1 MARRAVVQQ
10 EEVFDAAE
18 KLAADGKEVSALAVL
33 SALGGGSLT
42 TIYKHLSAW
51 EASRPAVVS
60 AGNNEVPEVVQN
72 AFNSTWRVAAMEA
85 AREVVAVRDKAAE
98 DVRTA
103 HKQFEGALDVI
114 QKLESELDS
123 AGAEIEGQR
132 VRIGDLEAQVNET
145 AKQNAALD
153 ATAIQLK
160 EQVASLQN
168 ELERQHK
175 EQATMR
181 ASYNEQLSMLTADHL
196 AAVKEAAQMKGQADA
211 LKSQNSELIAKLGD
225 KRK

>member
-60 AGNNEVPEVVQN
+60 AGNNEVPEAVQN

-85 AREVVAVRDKAAE
+85 AREVIAVRDKAAE

-103 HKQFEGALDVI
+103 QKQFEGALDVI
-114 QKLESELDS
+114 QKLESELDA
-123 AGAEIEGQR
+123 AGTEIEGQR
-132 VRIGDLEAQVNET
+132 LRIGELEALVNET
-145 AKQNAALD
+145 SKQNAALG
-153 ATAIQLK
+153 ATATQLR

-181 ASYNEQLSMLTADHL
+181 ASYNEQLAMLTADHL

>member
-1 MARRAVVQQ
+1 M
-10 EEVFDAAE
+10 
-18 KLAADGKEVSALAVL
+18 
-33 SALGGGSLT
+33 
-42 TIYKHLSAW
+42 
-51 EASRPAVVS
+51 
-60 AGNNEVPEVVQN
+60 
-72 AFNSTWRVAAMEA
+72 
-85 AREVVAVRDKAAE
+85 
-98 DVRTA
+98 RTA
-103 HKQFEGALDVI
+103 QKQFEGALDVI

-132 VRIGDLEAQVNET
+132 VRIGDLEAQVNEA

-153 ATAIQLK
+153 ATATQLR

-181 ASYNEQLSMLTADHL
+181 ASYNEQLAMLTADHL